1 MARKKDPTFETQMA
15 ELSRIVD
22 SIGRDD
28 CPVDQLEERVRRAAE
43 LIRSLRARL
52 SSVEVSV
59 REVLADLETGSAEK
73 SGTAGSASGYDEE
86 EDGEEEEEDEEE
98 DEG

>member
-1 MARKKDPTFETQMA
+1 MARKKEPTFESQMA

-59 REVLADLETGSAEK
+59 REVLADLETGSAGK
-73 SGTAGSASGYDEE
+73 SGTAAGAPGYDDEE
-86 EDGEEEEEDEEE
+86 EEAEEEEED